1 MAAGTRAVQQL
12 KQVVGA
18 LQLFAVANAV
28 NIPFVAQFL
37 DDDRVIQANDV
48 MIQAAA
54 DMLDEL
60 LAVHVGLEPLRA
72 PAG

>member
-1 MAAGTRAVQQL
+1 M
-12 KQVVGA
+12 
-18 LQLFAVANAV
+18 
-28 NIPFVAQFL
+28 

-48 MIQAAA
+48 MIQAAG

-60 LAVHVGLEPLRA
+60 LAVQVGLMPLRA